1 MRLLKNDNIYE
12 IIDTS
17 KEMNVKFYTSIDKGS
32 YVPNHWHR
40 AIEMIYLLEGE
51 LTVNVDGK
59 SSLLKA
65 GQCVLININEIH
77 STRCNSKNKAIL
89 LQIPIEFIK
98 NYLPNVE
105 QYIFFI
111 KESKQNIDKIN
122 MLKNILLEMEK
133 LNNERKEDFK
143 LEFNILLLNLISLLN
158 KEFKMT
164 LFVDDIKFRNKNLER
179 LDLVLAYIAKNYKKT
194 ISLEEISKIAILQPK
209 SFCRFFKKYMGI
221 TFLEYQNEL
230 RLSYI
235 YHDLIE
241 SDLHLYEILERH
253 GFSNYKLFRKLFK
266 KHFMYTPMNIRKQM
280 KNN

>member
-17 KEMNVKFYTSIDKGS
+17 KEMEVKFYTSIDKGS

-40 AIEMIYLLEGE
+40 AIEVIYLLEGE
-51 LTVNVDGK
+51 LTVNIDGE

-89 LQIPIEFIK
+89 LQIPIDFIK
-98 NYLPNVE
+98 KYLSNVE
-105 QYIFFI
+105 QYVFFI
-111 KESKQNIDKIN
+111 KENKQNIDKIN
-122 MLKNILLEMEK
+122 MLKNILLKMEK
-133 LNNERKEDFK
+133 LNNQRQEDFK
-143 LEFNILLLNLISLLN
+143 LEFNILLLHLISLLN
-158 KEFKMT
+158 KDFKIK
-164 LFVDDIKFRNKNLER
+164 LFVDDIKCRNKNLER
-179 LDLVLAYIAKNYKKT
+179 LDLVLDYIAKHYKRT
-194 ISLEEISKIAILQPK
+194 ISLDEISKIAILQPK

-241 SDLHLYEILERH
+241 TDLRLYEILERH

-266 KHFMYTPMNIRKQM
+266 KHFIYRPMDIRKQM
-280 KNN
+280 KSR